1 MRAVRARRPHSGSG
15 IALALA
21 LAPLGP
27 LAPSVAAA
35 PDAAHVRE
43 AALYP
48 RDGRR
53 EMGGEDHRRFP
64 GAGVLWCRRS
74 DGVPQKAAAAWL
86 VGAPDLVVLNAHN
99 FRDRR
104 LAVTRAVSD
113 CHFQIGGRNYA
124 FVAASLQIGT
134 APDAQAL
141 HITDDWALLRLAG
154 PVEGVRPQPVPAA
167 PDLALGPVSI
177 PVTMVSPGGHG
188 NFEGG
193 SSLESC
199 TIHFVDPPGEDA
211 IRRVRHDCNDGYGGS
226 GSGLFDE
233 GGRLVALQSASL
245 SMNSRR
251 PFDVEFHYG
260 SAMLFE
266 GALLAAI
273 RAVAGDRPAP

>member
-1 MRAVRARRPHSGSG
+1 MRAVRARRPDPRLATALVA
-15 IALALA
+15 ALALV
-21 LAPLGP
+21 APASGSPREGRVL
-27 LAPSVAAA
+27 
-35 PDAAHVRE
+35 E

-64 GAGVLWCRRS
+64 GAGVLWCRRA

-104 LAVTRAVSD
+104 LAVIRAVSD
-113 CHFQIGGRNYA
+113 CYFQIGGRNYE
-124 FVAASLQIGT
+124 FVAASLRLGT
-134 APDAQAL
+134 APGAEAL

-154 PVEGVRPQPVPAA
+154 PVDGVAPQPVPEA
-167 PDLALGPVSI
+167 PDLAPGPAAI
-177 PVTMVSPGGHG
+177 PVTMVSPGGHA
-188 NFEGG
+188 NFRGG
-193 SSLESC
+193 TSLESC
-199 TIHFVDPPGEDA
+199 AIRFIDPPSEDA
-211 IRRVRHDCNDGYGGS
+211 MRRVRHDCNDGYGGS

-233 GGRLVALQSASL
+233 SGRLLALQSASL

-266 GALLAAI
+266 GELLAAI
-273 RAVAGDRPAP
+273 RAVAGERTQR